1 MKDLTSVELSNI
13 YGGGIKERIRDW
25 VWGTLVD
32 YILGDFDDLKEG
44 YNDGLK

>member
-13 YGGGIKERIRDW
+13 YGGGIKEHIGDW
-25 VWGTLVD
+25 GILID
-32 YILGDFDDLKEG
+32 YILGDLDDLKEG

>member
-13 YGGGIKERIRDW
+13 YGGGIKERIGDW
-25 VWGTLVD
+25 VCGILID
-32 YILGDFDDLKEG
+32 YILGDLDDLKEG